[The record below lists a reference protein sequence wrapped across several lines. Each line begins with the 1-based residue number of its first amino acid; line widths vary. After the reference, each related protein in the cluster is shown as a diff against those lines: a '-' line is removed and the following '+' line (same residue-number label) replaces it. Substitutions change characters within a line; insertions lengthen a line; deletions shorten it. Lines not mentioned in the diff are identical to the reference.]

1 MKVTIKDYCIR
12 CMMCQTMCPE
22 VFEMDFENDV
32 MRVKMDEVPKNLAE
46 TVRNVIK
53 DCAVTAILVQRS

>member
-1 MKVTIKDYCIR
+1 MKVMIKNYCIR

-22 VFEMDFENDV
+22 LFEMDFENDV
-32 MRVKMDEVPKNLAE
+32 MRVKMDEVPDNLVE

-53 DCAVTAILVQRS
+53 DCAVTAVFMK